1 MSLKVITI
9 DFWNTIFNSANGE
22 ERTYERERVVAEE
35 IAKLGKNVP
44 KEVLKDAFHE
54 AWNFFN
60 EEWLN
65 NQRTPT
71 TKELVHHFWAH
82 LQLVENH
89 DTARLLEKAFAEG
102 ILDYPPALMP
112 GVAEALKTLSQ
123 KYKLA
128 LISDTAFSPG
138 SILKELMESVGIAQ
152 YFSAYSFSDE
162 TGVAKPHEFAYNK
175 VLKELDCEPQDAL
188 HIGDIEK
195 TDILGAKNLGMKA
208 ILYKGDKDSPMNI
221 HAEENTQADFTAE
234 SWDEI
239 VEILLKD

>member
-9 DFWNTIFNSANGE
+9 DFWNTLFNSANGE
-22 ERTYERERVVAEE
+22 ERTYERERIVAEE
-35 IAKLGKNVP
+35 IAKLGHELP
-44 KEVLKDAFHE
+44 KEVLKDGFHE

-71 TKELVHHFWAH
+71 TKELVQHFWAH
-82 LQLVENH
+82 LQLVEND

-102 ILDYPPALMP
+102 ILDYPPELMP

-138 SILKELMESVGIAQ
+138 SILKELMESEGIAK

-162 TGVAKPHEFAYNK
+162 TGVAKPHEFAYIK
-175 VLKELDCEPQDAL
+175 VLQELDCEPENAL

-195 TDILGAKNLGMKA
+195 TDILGAKSLGMKA
-208 ILYKGDKDSPMNI
+208 ILFKGDKESPMNI
-221 HAEENTQADFTAE
+221 HAEESTQADFTAE
-234 SWDEI
+234 SWEEI
-239 VEILLKD
+239 GKLVSKM